1 MCFPPETIENGN
13 IVNLKQGMYPVDSFV
28 NYECRPGYVALY
40 GEKTRQCLAST
51 EWSGVPPTCVEIMC
65 PYLSRPTNCD
75 LIQTGSGYNS
85 IAEYTCHFGYRFAS
99 NITLALNGLFRRR
112 CNESALWDFYEPT
125 CERKIVYFLNLNAS
139 FFLLNYQS
147 TKLNYKVVKCPELS
161 NNTFSNG
168 YLRFNCLTYGCEA
181 HYFCTPGSE
190 IIIGD
195 SVRVCKISGK
205 WSGDEA
211 FCKEKGT

>member
-1 MCFPPETIENGN
+1 LTTNAELVRLSDTLNSVTEFKCGKNARLLSGNLKRYCTFSGWSGQPAYCEPLMCFPPETIENGN

-139 FFLLNYQS
+139 L
-147 TKLNYKVVKCPELS
+147 
-161 NNTFSNG
+161 FS
-168 YLRFNCLTYGCEA
+168 
-181 HYFCTPGSE
+181 YFSQLY
-190 IIIGD
+190 
-195 SVRVCKISGK
+195 
-205 WSGDEA
+205 
-211 FCKEKGT
+211 